1 VQKRMKIRAG
11 SVVLEAQ
18 LNETRTAAA
27 VFEAL
32 PITGRANTWGDE
44 IYFSIPLH
52 LEIENG
58 KNLVQ
63 AGDVGYWPEGDS
75 LCLFFGPTPISRG
88 DEIRPASPVTIL
100 GTLIGDPKILRNVPS
115 GSEIIIERS
124 ERY

>member
-1 VQKRMKIRAG
+1 MQKRMKIRAG

-32 PITGRANTWGDE
+32 PITGQASTWGDE

-58 KNLVQ
+58 KDLVQ
-63 AGDVGYWPEGDS
+63 TGDVGYWPDGHS
-75 LCLFFGPTPISRG
+75 LCLFFGPTPISHG
-88 DEIRPASPVTIL
+88 DEIRPASPVTIV
-100 GTLIGDPKILRNVPS
+100 GKMVGDPKILRTVPP
-115 GSEIIIERS
+115 GSDIVIEKM
-124 ERY
+124 EQH